1 MLSLVVL
8 QRYIYKHRPYKKCII
23 FVPGFTGSQLFYN
36 GIDNKFY
43 KKGEALLYRNCDNLS
58 ISTELVKDTIKL
70 IKHSDMFLCDGNGIP
85 ADHNVGL
92 LCDKLAAD
100 ERDRLLNKYG
110 TLCMF
115 KNFINELN
123 DKFGLTTAYKNDII
137 MFNYDWR
144 LDCSYNARLLIK
156 KIIDYDEVVLI
167 AYSLGGLVAS
177 KAFAIMQRE
186 YSLKNIKTYLSVCVP
201 YNGTIKAL
209 RGLKTGYMEY
219 GFLSGILYDTFSISN
234 IIQKLSRT
242 FPSIY
247 QLLPT
252 NEFFRR
258 NKGFLKDNDNKEM
271 TYFDMLNY
279 LKDKLN
285 LSTSMINKAIEFH
298 NSLFIDNKHILDY
311 INEKYFFVGT
321 GFTSPSSIQLHN
333 KSTDIVPLKYSEG
346 DNTVDLYHS
355 AVPPIS
361 NTKNLKFYKIKTL
374 HSEIFDNY
382 DFLEKIIYIIQQTV
396 MRNQ

>member
-8 QRYIYKHRPYKKCII
+8 QRYIYKHRQYKKCII

-36 GIDNKFY
+36 GLDNKFY
-43 KKGEALLYRNCDNLS
+43 KKGEALLCRNCDDLS
-58 ISTELVKDTIKL
+58 ISPSLANDIIKF

-100 ERDRLLNKYG
+100 ERDRLLDKYG
-110 TLCMF
+110 TLCVF
-115 KNFINELN
+115 KNFINALN
-123 DKFGLTTAYKNDII
+123 DKFGHITAYKNDII

-144 LDCSYNARLLIK
+144 LDCSYNARLLVK

-177 KAFAIMQRE
+177 KALAIMQQE
-186 YSLKNIKTYLSVCVP
+186 YSLKNIKAYLSVCVP

-219 GFLSGILYDTFSISN
+219 GFLSYILYATFSISN

-258 NKGFLKDNDNKEM
+258 NKGFLRDHDNKAM

-285 LSTSMINKAIEFH
+285 LSQSMINKAINFH
-298 NSLFIDNKHILDY
+298 DSLFIGNKHILDY
-311 INEKYFFVGT
+311 IDKKYFFVGT
-321 GFTSPSSIQLHN
+321 GFNSPSSIQLHN
-333 KSTDIVPLKYSEG
+333 KSKDIVPLKYSEG

-355 AVPPIS
+355 AIPSLS
-361 NTKNLKFYKIKTL
+361 NTNNLRLYKVKTL
-374 HSEIFDNY
+374 HSEIFDSNN
-382 DFLEKIIYIIQQTV
+382 FLEKIFYIIQQTIIKKP
-396 MRNQ
+396 